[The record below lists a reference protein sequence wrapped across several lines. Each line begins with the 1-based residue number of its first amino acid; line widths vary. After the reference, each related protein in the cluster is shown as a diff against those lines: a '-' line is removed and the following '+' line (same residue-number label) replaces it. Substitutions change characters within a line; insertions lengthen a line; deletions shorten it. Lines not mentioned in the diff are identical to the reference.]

1 VTRFP
6 VWLILAVGFSALIG
20 LITFS
25 GWSSLQRARESY
37 TGISS
42 LLSAEQQTVQV
53 LGKLRG
59 DVQASA
65 IVVRDFLLEPE
76 AAADSRR
83 HELQELQAATARDLA
98 ALEPLMLDDEWVR
111 FQSLHSEI
119 NSYWHSLDPLV
130 ASTLT
135 ASTPAQKE
143 QLSSSFMQSAFLRKQ
158 ILPRRQAVLDLAAE
172 IEALTA
178 ASVAKR
184 RKEIDQRQ
192 SALPAYM
199 GRVMGMTILLGLMIA
214 GVSMFHIMTLEAVA
228 ARQHRKVVDA
238 EKELR
243 ELSQQLVR
251 AQEEER
257 RSLSRELHDQIGQLM
272 TAVRIGLGNLEEA
285 LGDFP
290 DSIRHQLDQTKRI
303 SEQALRSVRDMAM
316 GLRPSMLDDLG
327 LGDALQWQARQHARL
342 CGVPV
347 SVELD
352 GELDDLSDAQRTCIY
367 RVVQEALNNVAKHA
381 QASDIQVEVANRM
394 GVVSIMVRDDGDG
407 FTSAPRAPK
416 GLGIVGIKERVRELG
431 GQVTID
437 SQNGRGTSLWV
448 IIPLRTPPAAKEA
461 LS

>member
-1 VTRFP
+1 
-6 VWLILAVGFSALIG
+6 
-20 LITFS
+20 
-25 GWSSLQRARESY
+25 
-37 TGISS
+37 
-42 LLSAEQQTVQV
+42 
-53 LGKLRG
+53 
-59 DVQASA
+59 
-65 IVVRDFLLEPE
+65 
-76 AAADSRR
+76 
-83 HELQELQAATARDLA
+83 
-98 ALEPLMLDDEWVR
+98 
-111 FQSLHSEI
+111 
-119 NSYWHSLDPLV
+119 
-130 ASTLT
+130 
-135 ASTPAQKE
+135 
-143 QLSSSFMQSAFLRKQ
+143 
-158 ILPRRQAVLDLAAE
+158 
-172 IEALTA
+172 
-178 ASVAKR
+178 
-184 RKEIDQRQ
+184 
-192 SALPAYM
+192 
-199 GRVMGMTILLGLMIA
+199 
-214 GVSMFHIMTLEAVA
+214 
-228 ARQHRKVVDA
+228 VVDA

-272 TAVRIGLGNLEEA
+272 TAVRIGLGNLEDA

-290 DSIRHQLDQTKRI
+290 DSIRHQLEQTKRI

-352 GELDDLSDAQRTCIY
+352 GELDDLTDAQRTCIY

-381 QASDIQVEVANRM
+381 QARDIQVEVTNRM

-407 FTSAPRAPK
+407 FNSAPRAPK

-448 IIPLRTPPAAKEA
+448 ILPLQQPPAAKEA

>member
-1 VTRFP
+1 VTRIP
-6 VWLILAVGFSALIG
+6 VWLILVVGFSALIG

-42 LLSAEQQTVQV
+42 LLSAEQQMVQA

-65 IVVRDFLLEPE
+65 IVVRDLLLEPE
-76 AAADSRR
+76 AADARR
-83 HELQELQAATARDLA
+83 RELQELQAATARDLA
-98 ALEPLMLDDEWVR
+98 ALEPLMVDDEWTR
-111 FQSLHSEI
+111 FQSLHREI
-119 NSYWHSLDPLV
+119 DRYWRSLDPLL
-130 ASTLT
+130 A
-135 ASTPAQKE
+135 PKPKDQPG
-143 QLSSSFMQSAFLRKQ
+143 SSFAHSSFLQKQ

-178 ASVAKR
+178 ASVSKR
-184 RKEIDQRQ
+184 RREIDERQ
-192 SALPAYM
+192 AALPAYM
-199 GRVMGMTILLGLMIA
+199 GRVMGMAILLGLLVA
-214 GVSMFHIMTLEAVA
+214 GVSVFHIMSLEGVA

-238 EKELR
+238 ERELR

-285 LGDFP
+285 LGSFP
-290 DSIRHQLDQTKRI
+290 DSIHHQLEQTKRL

-352 GELDDLSDAQRTCIY
+352 GELDALSDAQRTCIY

-381 QASDIQVEVANRM
+381 QARDIQVEVANRM
-394 GVVSIMVRDDGDG
+394 GVVSIMVRDDGEG
-407 FTSAPRAPK
+407 FTPAPRTPK

-448 IIPLRTPPAAKEA
+448 ILPLRPPSTTKEA

>member
-1 VTRFP
+1 VTRIP
-6 VWLILAVGFSALIG
+6 VWLILVVGFSALIG

-25 GWSSLQRARESY
+25 GWSSLQRARDSY
-37 TGISS
+37 VGISS

-83 HELQELQAATARDLA
+83 RELRDLQAATVRDLA
-98 ALEPLMLDDEWVR
+98 ALEPLMLDDERAR
-111 FQSLHSEI
+111 FQSLHREI
-119 NSYWHSLDPLV
+119 DRYWQSLDPLMV
-130 ASTLT
+130 ST
-135 ASTPAQKE
+135 QERKE
-143 QLSSSFMQSAFLRKQ
+143 QLSSSSAQSLFLQKQ

-178 ASVAKR
+178 ASVTKR
-184 RKEIDQRQ
+184 RREIDERQ
-192 SALPAYM
+192 AALPAYM
-199 GRVMGMTILLGLMIA
+199 GRVMGMTILLGMLIA
-214 GVSMFHIMTLEAVA
+214 GVSMFHIMTLEGVT

-272 TAVRIGLGNLEEA
+272 TAVRIGLGNLEDA

-290 DSIRHQLDQTKRI
+290 DSIRHQLEQTKRI

-352 GELDDLSDAQRTCIY
+352 GELDNLSDAQRTCIY

-381 QASDIQVEVANRM
+381 QARDIQVEVTNRM

-448 IIPLRTPPAAKEA
+448 ILPLQPPAAKEA